1 MTITNSGYH
10 CHLCGQYVGPFSIDH
25 RCSSY
30 PPWPG
35 QPIRGL
41 EEHEVRRIVREEI
54 QKALYERDLE
64 ELRKKVRDPWNPP
77 V

>member
-1 MTITNSGYH
+1 MTAVTPSH
-10 CHLCGQYVGPFSIDH
+10 CVICGVALNPFNLFHQCISH
-25 RCSSY
+25 

-54 QKALYERDLE
+54 QKALE
-64 ELRKKVRDPWNPP
+64 EQAAKQVEWKPP
-77 V
+77 L

>member
-1 MTITNSGYH
+1 MTLTNSGYH
-10 CHLCGQYVGPFSIDH
+10 CHLCGEYVGPFSLNH
-25 RCSSY
+25 RCISH

-54 QKALYERDLE
+54 KKALE
-64 ELRKKVRDPWNPP
+64 EQAARQVEWKPP